1 MLFFNIW
8 FLLGLT
14 MISVPVIIHLLNRK
28 SAKDVMWGA
37 IQFLLDSINSRR
49 QKILLEEILLLVVR
63 CMLVGILALVMA
75 RPFIPSGSGL
85 PWLIVLPLGLLGIAS
100 FAASFALID
109 YPVWRRR
116 MIAAAIAC
124 AILASALVGLQKWL
138 NFTLFGSS
146 GKRDVVLLIDGSTSM
161 SRLNEKGISY
171 FEQALQEAMD
181 LVEKS
186 PRGAAFSIILGSDVP
201 HVLEAAPI
209 IEHRRLTERLGML
222 KQPGGQM
229 NIPDCMAAASI
240 CLSQGN
246 NASKQ
251 VIIFADE
258 QACSWQA
265 SSSSGWKM
273 VNKAFKKL
281 STFPQVTWRTY
292 GVPSNYRNV
301 SVSDISPS
309 RDIIGVDRAVNF
321 DVTVENTGNE
331 AITPGILFLEIDG
344 KKMSD
349 NTLGQLDVG
358 EEATVSFKHRFL
370 EPGTHIAKAY
380 LTTTDELPDDN
391 ERQYVVPVVNKLS
404 VLVVEGRPGDNFI
417 KKSAGFLTLAL
428 LPNQEQL
435 KAMDDSSE
443 YLVQPVEISSLQLS
457 KITDFSMYNAVILAD
472 VQRMPFDVSE
482 ALASFVSNGGGLLV
496 LPGEKTEPKFYNEW
510 RYNDEPLMPLKLVS
524 WKKYYEEPLKPA
536 LATFRVE
543 TLSRLLSQKDN
554 DFTTWLIK
562 GAWDVDDSTCD
573 PNKIEGRYNSGRP
586 LVAVEQFGSGRI
598 IQFTTPLDANAGN
611 IVSRKIYVPFVHQIV
626 YNLAM
631 PSRTDLNLTALT
643 AGNFALSVGLGAFE
657 GSRLSHGLKSTF
669 YKSHNQTKSSRLSKT
684 AQSVRNINF
693 DWKDKGPK
701 NGPSDNFSSLFEG
714 ILTPPV
720 SEEYEFIVEGD
731 DRAVLWLDGR
741 EIVNL
746 KSYGTASG
754 KTKLVANK
762 AYQFKLKHEEDS
774 GAASIKL
781 YWQTAGIPK
790 EIIPQ
795 IYFSMPPKEQHNLPT
810 GIKTSAIG
818 PHDKEYEMLIN
829 QQGASLFAQMKTPP
843 VPGTFK
849 LEIPLMFADTLS
861 WLFEKN
867 TESIPFIVSLN
878 KEESIMTALSAAEL
892 ADITKFV
899 DIMRTSKLEDVKAS
913 IEGKS
918 FGKEIW
924 RFLAVGVL
932 FLVIAEIILSRWIAI
947 QRRTGKEERV
957 KFEENAA

>member
-1 MLFFNIW
+1 
-8 FLLGLT
+8 

-63 CMLVGILALVMA
+63 CMLVGLLALVMA

-85 PWLIVLPLGLLGIAS
+85 PWLVVLPLGLFGIAS

-109 YPVWRRR
+109 YPMWRKR

-124 AILASALVGLQKWL
+124 AILASGLVGIQKWL
-138 NFTLFGSS
+138 NFSIFGSS
-146 GKRDVVLLIDGSTSM
+146 GKRDVVLIIDGSTSM
-161 SRLNEKGISY
+161 SRLNESGISY
-171 FEQALQEAMD
+171 FEQALQEAME
-181 LVEKS
+181 LVEES
-186 PRGAAFSIILGSDVP
+186 PRGAAFSIILGSDLP

-222 KQPGGQM
+222 QQPGGELNM
-229 NIPDCMAAASI
+229 PDCMAAASI

-251 VIIFADE
+251 VVIFADE
-258 QACSWQA
+258 QACSWQS

-292 GVPSNYRNV
+292 AVPVNYRNV

-309 RDIIGVDRAVNF
+309 RYIIGADRAVNF
-321 DVTVENTGNE
+321 DVTIENTGNE

-344 KKMSD
+344 QKMTD

-358 EEATVSFKHRFL
+358 EEAIVSFKHRFL
-370 EPGTHIAKAY
+370 DSGTHIVKAY
-380 LTTTDELPDDN
+380 LTTTDELQDDN

-404 VLVVEGRPGDNFI
+404 VLVVEGRPGDSFI

-428 LPNQEQL
+428 LPNREQIIS
-435 KAMDDSSE
+435 KDDSSE
-443 YLVQPVEISSLQLS
+443 YLVQPVEITSLQLS

-472 VQRMPFDVSE
+472 VQRMPFNVAD
-482 ALASFVSNGGGLLV
+482 ALAYFVNKGGGLLV
-496 LPGEKTEPKFYNEW
+496 LPGEKAEAKFYNEW
-510 RYNDEPLMPLKLVS
+510 KYNDEPLMPLKLVS
-524 WKKYYEEPLKPA
+524 WSKYYDEPLKPA
-536 LATFRVE
+536 LATFRLE
-543 TLSRLLSQKDN
+543 TLVRLLSGNDN
-554 DFTTWLIK
+554 DFRTWLIK
-562 GAWDVDDSTCD
+562 GAWDVDDSACD

-586 LVAVEQFGSGRI
+586 LVAVEQFGNGKI

-611 IVSRKIYVPFVHQIV
+611 IVSRKIYVPLVHQIV
-626 YNLAM
+626 YALAM
-631 PSRTDLNLTALT
+631 PSRTDLNLTSLT
-643 AGNFALSVGLGAFE
+643 AGNFALRVGLGGFE
-657 GSRLSHGLKSTF
+657 ASELSNGLKSTF
-669 YKSHNQTKSSRLSKT
+669 YKSHNKTKSSLLTKTSK
-684 AQSVRNINF
+684 SVRNIDF

-701 NGPSDNFSSLFEG
+701 YAPVDTFAAVFEG
-714 ILTPPV
+714 IITPTV
-720 SEEYEFIVEGD
+720 SDEYEFILEGD
-731 DRAVLWLDGR
+731 DRAVLWLDGC

-746 KSYGTASG
+746 RNDGTASG

-762 AYQFKLKHEEDS
+762 SYKFKLKYEEDT
-774 GAASIKL
+774 GNAAIKL

-790 EIIPQ
+790 EIVPQ
-795 IYFSMPPKEQHNLPT
+795 IYFSMPPEEKKNSPT
-810 GIKTSAIG
+810 GIKTFAIG
-818 PHDKEYEMLIN
+818 PHEKKYQMSIN
-829 QQGASLFAQMKTPP
+829 QQGSSLFAQMKTPP
-843 VPGTFK
+843 IPGTFK
-849 LEIPLMFADTLS
+849 LEIPTMFADTLS
-861 WLFEKN
+861 WLFEN
-867 TESIPFIVSLN
+867 NSTFIPFIISLN
-878 KEESIMTALSAAEL
+878 KDESMMSALSAGEL

-899 DIMRTSKLEDVKAS
+899 DIMSTSKLEDVKAS

-918 FGKEIW
+918 FGREIW
-924 RFLAVGVL
+924 RFLAVGAL
-932 FLVIAEIILSRWIAI
+932 FLVLAEIILSRWIAV

-957 KFEENAA
+957 QFEENAT